1 MSICVAKIKRVV
13 GRPPKLIL
21 MHFREKVSAERA
33 IVRTSSLSWLVF
45 WS

>member
-1 MSICVAKIKRVV
+1 MSTCVAKTKRGVE
-13 GRPPKLIL
+13 RLPKLIL

-33 IVRTSSLSWLVF
+33 IVRTSSFGWLVF